1 MEKQQT
7 VMQELLEFCE
17 YRQAKAADS
26 RKASWNMILAKIK
39 DDGLLEREKEQII
52 DAYNQGYK
60 DGEGEYIEVQ

>member
-17 YRQAKAADS
+17 YRQTKAADGC
-26 RKASWNMILAKIK
+26 KAAWNMILAKIK
-39 DDGLLEREKEQII
+39 DDGLIEMEKEQII